1 MLLLAPSHAKKTRQK
16 RFTSGLLFIPA
27 VRWGKKTTK
36 GQRGKVILRKSTPAS
51 LLLVKGDN
59 CFWDACAALGC
70 ESFVFGRNGII
81 FLSPHGT
88 RPTEYAAPP
97 VESGH
102 KKHSVIITVVLPCSE
117 WEHSQTIQGHTHSI
131 RRPTATL
138 HCECRAKVGNPLWL
152 CLLPLYPPSQGL
164 EDTFVSKGSKHSGQ
178 SLLTSPVT
186 PTSN

>member
-1 MLLLAPSHAKKTRQK
+1 M
-16 RFTSGLLFIPA
+16 GE
-27 VRWGKKTTK
+27 KTTK
-36 GQRGKVILRKSTPAS
+36 GQIGKVILRKSTPAS

-117 WEHSQTIQGHTHSI
+117 WEHSQTIQGHATVFADQQQHSI
-131 RRPTATL
+131 VNAEQKLATPSGFAYSL
-138 HCECRAKVGNPLWL
+138 SIPL
-152 CLLPLYPPSQGL
+152 P
-164 EDTFVSKGSKHSGQ
+164 KG
-178 SLLTSPVT
+178 
-186 PTSN
+186 